1 MEREWTGNPKRLS
14 HADQAEIERLIRDG
28 ETFETTAAKVGCSEK
43 SVQRYL
49 ASIGG
54 LQSRGKPRS
63 SRLLSREE
71 REGSFAPLAG
81 RGVDA
86 GDRGASWEG
95 SVDDLSRGRL
105 ERKP

>member
-43 SVQRYL
+43 SIQRYL

-63 SRLLSREE
+63 SRLLSREA
-71 REGSFAPLAG
+71 RKFRATCWAGSRCG
-81 RGVDA
+81 RSRRVLG
-86 GDRGASWEG
+86 GLRRGS
-95 SVDDLSRGRL
+95 L
-105 ERKP
+105 ERSP